1 MAHRAG
7 FVSIL
12 GLPNAGKS
20 TLLNALLKRRLSGVS
35 PKPQT
40 TRHRILGILNTED
53 AQAVFVDTPGW
64 LDKAGDLLQEALRA
78 ESKRAAREDAD
89 LAILVVDPFK
99 PKAADLSGMARL
111 VPKGRPLLL
120 AVNKSDLARGS
131 DQLAGVAAAWS
142 AAVKPAAVFELSAL
156 KGGGG
161 LDALRAAVLERLPES
176 PPFYDKDQLS
186 DRWERFF
193 ASEFIREQIFALYSA
208 EVPHACA
215 VVIEEYKESPRRDL
229 VWATVHVE
237 RESQKG
243 ILIGKNGEMLR
254 KLTERAQ
261 AAIASFTGREAV
273 LEVWVKVRKDWRKDP
288 RALKEFG
295 YVE

>member
-1 MAHRAG
+1 MEHRAG

-20 TLLNALLKRRLSGVS
+20 TLLNALLGRRLSGVS

-40 TRHRILGILNTED
+40 TRHRILGILNAED
-53 AQAVFVDTPGW
+53 TQAVFVDTPGW
-64 LDKAGDLLQEALRA
+64 LDKASDLLQEALRT

-89 LAILVVDPFK
+89 LAILVVDPKK
-99 PKAADLSGMARL
+99 PKPDEAAALGRL
-111 VPKGRPLLL
+111 APRGRPLLL
-120 AVNKSDLARGS
+120 AVNKCDIVQGQGAVEE
-131 DQLAGVAAAWS
+131 AAAAWS
-142 AAVKPAAVFELSAL
+142 AVVSPTAVFKVSAL
-156 KGGGG
+156 KGAGV
-161 LDALRAAVLERLPES
+161 AELRAEVLKLLPSS

-193 ASEFIREQIFALYSA
+193 ATEFVREQIFALYSA
-208 EVPHACA
+208 EIPHACA
-215 VVIEEYKESPRRDL
+215 VVIEEYKETPRRDL
-229 VWATVHVE
+229 IWATVHVE

-243 ILIGKNGEMLR
+243 ILIGKGGDSLR

-261 AAIASFTGREAV
+261 AAIESFTGRKAV
-273 LEVWVKVRKDWRKDP
+273 LELWVKVRKDWRKDP

-295 YVE
+295 YIE

>member
-20 TLLNALLKRRLSGVS
+20 TLLNAFLGRRLSGVS

-64 LDKAGDLLQEALRA
+64 LEKAGDPLQEALRVQ
-78 ESKRAAREDAD
+78 SKRAAREDAD
-89 LAILVVDPFK
+89 IAILVVEPFK
-99 PKAADLSGMARL
+99 PTSDEVTAMARL
-111 VPKGRPLLL
+111 VPKNCPLFL
-120 AVNKSDLARGS
+120 AVNKADLLKGQ
-131 DQLAGVAAAWS
+131 DQLDVVVGAWA
-142 AAVKPAAVFELSAL
+142 AAVKATEVFTVSAL
-156 KGGGG
+156 KGMDVD
-161 LDALRAAVLERLPES
+161 LLRKAVLEKLPDS

-193 ASEFIREQIFALYSA
+193 ASEFVREQIFALYSA
-208 EVPHACA
+208 EIPHACA
-215 VVIEEYKESPRRDL
+215 VVIEEYKETPRRDL

-243 ILIGKNGEMLR
+243 ILIGKNGEAL
-254 KLTERAQ
+254 KNLTERAQ
-261 AAIASFTGREAV
+261 AAIEQFTGRKAV
-273 LEVWVKVRKDWRKDP
+273 LEVWVKVRKDWRKDM
-288 RALKEFG
+288 RSLKEFG
-295 YVE
+295 YLE

>member
-1 MAHRAG
+1 MEHRAG

-20 TLLNALLKRRLSGVS
+20 TLLNAFLGRRLSGVS

-40 TRHRILGILNTED
+40 TRHRILGILNAPDT
-53 AQAVFVDTPGW
+53 QAVFVDTPGW
-64 LDKAGDLLQEALRA
+64 LEKAGDPLQEALRVQ
-78 ESKRAAREDAD
+78 SKRAAREDAD
-89 LAILVVDPFK
+89 IAILVVEPFK
-99 PKAADLSGMARL
+99 PSAADVTAMARL
-111 VPKGRPLLL
+111 VPKNCPLFL
-120 AVNKSDLARGS
+120 AVNKADLLKGQ
-131 DQLAGVAAAWS
+131 DQLDAVVAAWAS
-142 AAVKPAAVFELSAL
+142 EVRATEVFTVSAL
-156 KGGGG
+156 KGM
-161 LDALRAAVLERLPES
+161 DVDVLRQAVLKALPES

-193 ASEFIREQIFALYSA
+193 ASEFIREQLFTLYSA
-208 EVPHACA
+208 EIPHACA
-215 VVIEEYKESPRRDL
+215 VVIEEYKETPRRDL

-243 ILIGKNGEMLR
+243 ILIGKNGEALK

-261 AAIASFTGREAV
+261 AAIEQFTGRKAV

-288 RALKEFG
+288 RSLKEFG
-295 YVE
+295 YLD